1 MHTVPSSTTSYKP
14 EQQLEWPQ
22 CPDQLLCG
30 IWRYIRIFFFLSS
43 LSSCVSF
50 LCKEIKAL
58 IITIAV
64 ITCLCWD
71 ESMYTSNRL
80 SQMTSSRK
88 VMGFIPV
95 WWELHFICLTLNS
108 DFLINQVTP
117 KIYCE
122 IYSSPLMLIL
132 TWQSAIIDPW
142 WFSIRLFIFLWKPN
156 ILMNWNL
163 LPSAS
168 VKTVSLLRTS

>member
-1 MHTVPSSTTSYKP
+1 MYLEIFLVDFAVFRVFLRISRDFAETP
-14 EQQLEWPQ
+14 EFR
-22 CPDQLLCG
+22 G
-30 IWRYIRIFFFLSS
+30 SATARNIRSP
-43 LSSCVSF
+43 V
-50 LCKEIKAL
+50 
-58 IITIAV
+58 ITIAV
-64 ITCLCWD
+64 ITCLCWN
-71 ESMYTSNRL
+71 ESMYSSDRL

-95 WWELHFICLTLNS
+95 WWAFHFACLTRNS

-168 VKTVSLLRTS
+168 VKTVRTS

>member
-1 MHTVPSSTTSYKP
+1 MDAYSAFINHFLQARAAVRVATMSRPAFVRYM
-14 EQQLEWPQ
+14 EVQQN
-22 CPDQLLCG
+22 
-30 IWRYIRIFFFLSS
+30 FFFLSS
-43 LSSCVSF
+43 LSSCLSF

-71 ESMYTSNRL
+71 ESMYSSNRL

-95 WWELHFICLTLNS
+95 WWEFHFVCLTLNS

-168 VKTVSLLRTS
+168 VKTVRTS

>member
-1 MHTVPSSTTSYKP
+1 MYLEIFLVDFAVFRVFLRISRDFAETP
-14 EQQLEWPQ
+14 EFR
-22 CPDQLLCG
+22 G
-30 IWRYIRIFFFLSS
+30 SATARNIRSP
-43 LSSCVSF
+43 V
-50 LCKEIKAL
+50 
-58 IITIAV
+58 ITIAV

-71 ESMYTSNRL
+71 ESMYSSNRL

-95 WWELHFICLTLNS
+95 WWEFHFVCLTLNS

-168 VKTVSLLRTS
+168 VKTVRTS